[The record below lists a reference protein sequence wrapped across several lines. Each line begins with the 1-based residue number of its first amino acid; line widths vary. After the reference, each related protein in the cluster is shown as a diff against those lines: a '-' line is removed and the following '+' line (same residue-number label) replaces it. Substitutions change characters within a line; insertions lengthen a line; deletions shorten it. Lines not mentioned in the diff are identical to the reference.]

1 MTERCRAAGRDVW
14 DLNRDPRAQWRL
26 CVRAAA
32 SSSSLI
38 GRTSPTRPIQSAI
51 CHLFLRS
58 QTLNHKHSLAV
69 RPDFKIALGRDKS
82 ELHGRQD
89 QAESLILISM
99 RVKIIDGKWNDLP
112 SSNEQDGASVCR
124 GGDDVDPGLR
134 SLYLKTVITLFF

>member
-1 MTERCRAAGRDVW
+1 M
-14 DLNRDPRAQWRL
+14 
-26 CVRAAA
+26 
-32 SSSSLI
+32 
-38 GRTSPTRPIQSAI
+38 
-51 CHLFLRS
+51 
-58 QTLNHKHSLAV
+58 AV

-134 SLYLKTVITLFF
+134 SLYLKTVITLSF